1 MKIIKLLYKIIKSI
15 ENHRIPHEN
24 DENHENLR
32 VSFEN
37 NENHE
42 NNITPLETHE
52 NHEILEL
59 HLKITNIMK
68 S

>member
-1 MKIIKLLYKIIKSI
+1 MHYKIIKSI
-15 ENHRIPHEN
+15 ENHRIPQEN
-24 DENHENLR
+24 YENHENLG

-42 NNITPLETHE
+42 NNITPLETYE